1 MRALYEEG
9 ISSYIVRFETRGK
22 EFTSVAR
29 LRKRSHSESES
40 PAACKGSGCESARVT
55 GVRPETGRSSPW
67 QGEVQGNLDG
77 GPLVVLRFKSLT

>member
-1 MRALYEEG
+1 
-9 ISSYIVRFETRGK
+9 
-22 EFTSVAR
+22 VAR

-40 PAACKGSGCESARVT
+40 PAERQTDAGFSCVESMFKGSGCESARVT

-77 GPLVVLRFKSLT
+77 GPLALLRFKPKRPQWPEGDKSLA